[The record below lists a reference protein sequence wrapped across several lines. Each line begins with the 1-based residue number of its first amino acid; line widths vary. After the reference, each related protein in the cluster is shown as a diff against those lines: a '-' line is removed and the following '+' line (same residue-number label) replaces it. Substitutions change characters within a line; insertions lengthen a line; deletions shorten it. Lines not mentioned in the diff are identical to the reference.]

1 MQIDFRN
8 TKKTVKCKPVFQ
20 KRDLCYTLCM
30 RILCLG
36 DSIMQYNDCT
46 TYPQTGWVQELSRFF
61 PRGTEFL
68 NFAKNGRSTKSFIDE
83 GRFEAVK
90 KAARKGDYA
99 LIQFGHND
107 EKKQDSARYTSPE
120 EDGSY
125 RANLALFVE
134 ELRALGVKPIVLT
147 PMARRK
153 FVSENKMEDTHG
165 AYPAAA
171 LAEAKK
177 LGVPVLDMTSLTFAC
192 LERVGE
198 KKSRRFF
205 MNFDAGEYDNFPA
218 GKDDNSHLRPDG
230 AFAFA
235 RIAAHELA
243 QLGKAWAEYAE
254 LSNAVI
260 VGNMNAAE
268 FEKDTGDEK
277 MMA

>member
-1 MQIDFRN
+1 
-8 TKKTVKCKPVFQ
+8 
-20 KRDLCYTLCM
+20 M

-61 PRGTEFL
+61 PCGTEFL

-83 GRFEAVK
+83 GRFDEVK
-90 KAARKGDYA
+90 KAARKGDFA

-107 EKKQDSARYTSPE
+107 EKKQDSARYTSPDE
-120 EDGSY
+120 GGAY

-134 ELRALGVKPIVLT
+134 ELRALGVKPIVLS

-153 FVSENKMEDTHG
+153 FVAANRMEDTHG

-177 LGVPVLDMTSLTFAC
+177 LGVPAIDMASLTFAC
-192 LERVGE
+192 LERAGE
-198 KKSRRFF
+198 EKSRRFF
-205 MNFDAGEYDNFPA
+205 MHFDAGEYDNFPD
-218 GKDDNSHLRPDG
+218 GKSDNSHLRPDG

-243 QLGKAWAEYAE
+243 TLGKDWADYAE
-254 LSNAVI
+254 LSAAVI
-260 VGNMNAAE
+260 TGAMDAAA

-277 MMA
+277 LMA